1 VAIFVFM
8 ADFLPSELV
17 LTPEG
22 EVYHLGIRPEDLAH
36 KVIIVGDQNRV
47 ETVSNYFDS
56 ITHKSQHREF
66 ACHTGIYKGK
76 NISVVSTG
84 IGTDNVDIVL
94 NELDALVN
102 IDLETRTVKN
112 EKTTLEII
120 RVGTCGILQD
130 EIPVDSFILS
140 SHAMGIDNVGHFYEL
155 EKNPETFD
163 LMNEIKSKVSLPN
176 GIIPY
181 ITPASEQINQRLRA
195 THIKEGITVTS
206 SGFYGPQGRR
216 LRLPLT
222 VPNML
227 DSFHDFEYKSFRFSN
242 LEMECSA
249 LFALS
254 SSLGHEA
261 TAICLGLAN
270 RRKKEFTKNYST
282 KILELI
288 EYVLEKI

>member
-1 VAIFVFM
+1 MAIFVFM